1 MRSIALRTLLVTA
14 TIALSMA
21 ATAREAA
28 ARCKRPPP
36 VPPALQVPAGNL
48 LFLKGHALGTQNYV
62 CLPAGTGFAWTFFA
76 PQATLFDRYDEQIIT
91 HFLSPSQ
98 GPNDKVPVPRAA
110 WQSSSDTSTVWAGAI
125 ANAPGAT
132 GAIPWLLLQVA
143 ARELGPTGGPQLFGT
158 TFIHRINTAGGLAPV
173 SGCDQ
178 AAHVGAKAL
187 VPYVADYLF
196 YKPAK
201 ECLHRDHQA
210 DEADETD
217 APWAD

>member
-1 MRSIALRTLLVTA
+1 MRSTALRTLLGAAAVV
-14 TIALSMA
+14 LSLA
-21 ATAREAA
+21 ATASQAE
-28 ARCKRPPP
+28 ARCGRPPR
-36 VPPALQVPAGNL
+36 VPPDLRVPPGNL

-62 CLPAGTGFAWTFFA
+62 CLPAGAGFAWTFFA
-76 PQATLFDRYDEQIIT
+76 PQATLFDHHDEQIIT

-110 WQSSSDTSTVWAGAI
+110 WQSSSDTSRVWAGAI
-125 ANAPGAT
+125 ANVPGAP

-143 ARELGPTGGPQLFGT
+143 ARELGPTGGPELFGT
-158 TFIHRINTAGGLAPV
+158 TFIHRINTAGGLAPL

-196 YKPAK
+196 YKPASQ
-201 ECLHRDHQA
+201 CLSWGHQA
-210 DEADETD
+210 DTTD
-217 APWAD
+217 DQ

>member
-1 MRSIALRTLLVTA
+1 MRSIALRTLLGTA
-14 TIALSMA
+14 AVVLSLA
-21 ATAREAA
+21 ATAAEAQ

-36 VPPALQVPAGNL
+36 VPPALQVPPGNL

-62 CLPAGTGFAWTFFA
+62 CLPAGAGFAWTFFA
-76 PQATLFDRYDEQIIT
+76 PQATLFDRHREQITT

-125 ANAPGAT
+125 ANAAGAP

-143 ARELGPTGGPQLFGT
+143 ARELGPTGGPELFGT
-158 TFIHRINTAGGLAPV
+158 TFIHRINTAGGLAPT

-178 AAHVGAKAL
+178 AAHVGSRAL

-201 ECLHRDHQA
+201 ECLHRDL
-210 DEADETD
+210 EANE
-217 APWAD
+217 AQESEER